1 MMYKKKLIIILIS
14 ISLLTN
20 LPLLSDEKV
29 FIVFDVNDQ
38 IITNIDVEKESKYL
52 ISLNDQLKKL
62 NPKRILDISK
72 ESALREKIKEI
83 ELLKYFDLEVKN
95 PLIEKYIENFYLRLK
110 LNNKSELSSLLD
122 SYGLSMEYVQ
132 KKINIEITWNQ
143 LIYEKYIDQVNIDI
157 NKLKKKISKNKSK
170 AKKKK
175 YLLSEIIF
183 ETDNQK
189 NLDNKVIKINE
200 SIKEIGFK
208 NTANIYSVSDTA
220 KFGGEIGWVEE
231 ERLSKKIKQELNKL
245 NINENTLPFQT
256 GGSFMI
262 LKIDNIKYEEKIINE
277 KIQLEKNIQFETD
290 KQLERFSKIYYN
302 RLKINTAIN
311 ES

>member
-1 MMYKKKLIIILIS
+1 MYKKKLSIILIS

-20 LPLLSDEKV
+20 IPLLSDEKV
-29 FIVFDVNDQ
+29 FIVFNVNDQ

-122 SYGLSMEYVQ
+122 SYGLSIEYVQ

-157 NKLKKKISKNKSK
+157 NKLKKKINKNKST

>member
-122 SYGLSMEYVQ
+122 SYGLSIEYVQ

-231 ERLSKKIKQELNKL
+231 GRLSKKIKQELNKL

>member
-231 ERLSKKIKQELNKL
+231 GRLSKKIMQELKKR
-245 NINENTLPFQT
+245 NINEITLPFQT

-262 LKIDNIKYEEKIINE
+262 LKIDNIKYEEKIIDKE
-277 KIQLEKNIQFETD
+277 VQLKKIIQFQTD
-290 KQLERFSKIYYN
+290 KQMERFSKIYYN
-302 RLKINTAIN
+302 KLKINTSIN

>member
-83 ELLKYFDLEVKN
+83 ELLKYFDLEAKN

-122 SYGLSMEYVQ
+122 SYGLSIEYVQ
-132 KKINIEITWNQ
+132 KK
-143 LIYEKYIDQVNIDI
+143 
-157 NKLKKKISKNKSK
+157 
-170 AKKKK
+170 
-175 YLLSEIIF
+175 
-183 ETDNQK
+183 
-189 NLDNKVIKINE
+189 
-200 SIKEIGFK
+200 
-208 NTANIYSVSDTA
+208 
-220 KFGGEIGWVEE
+220 
-231 ERLSKKIKQELNKL
+231 
-245 NINENTLPFQT
+245 
-256 GGSFMI
+256 
-262 LKIDNIKYEEKIINE
+262 
-277 KIQLEKNIQFETD
+277 
-290 KQLERFSKIYYN
+290 
-302 RLKINTAIN
+302 
-311 ES
+311 

>member
-1 MMYKKKLIIILIS
+1 MYKKKLLIILIS

-20 LPLLSDEKV
+20 VPLLSDEKV
-29 FIVFDVNDQ
+29 FIVFDIYTQ
-38 IITNIDVEKESKYL
+38 IITNIDIEKESRYL
-52 ISLNDQLKKL
+52 VTLNSQLKKL
-62 NPKRILDISK
+62 SQKKILNISK

-83 ELLKYFDLEVKN
+83 EILKYFDLEEKN

-110 LNNKSELSSLLD
+110 LENKIEFSNLLN
-122 SYGLSMEYVQ
+122 SYGLSMEYVE
-132 KKINIEITWNQ
+132 KKINIELKWNQ
-143 LIYEKYIDQVNIDI
+143 LIYEKYKNQVNINVD
-157 NKLKKKISKNKSK
+157 KLKKQISKNKS
-170 AKKKK
+170 ATKKKV

-183 ETDNQK
+183 EIDNQK
-189 NLDNKVIKINE
+189 NLDNKIKNINE
-200 SIKEIGFK
+200 SIEEIGFK
-208 NTANIYSVSDTA
+208 NTANIYSVSNTA

-231 ERLSKKIKQELNKL
+231 ERLSKKIMKEIKKL
-245 NINENTLPFQT
+245 DINETTLPFQN

>member
-1 MMYKKKLIIILIS
+1 MMYKKKLVIILIS

>member
-83 ELLKYFDLEVKN
+83 ELLKYFDLEAKN

-122 SYGLSMEYVQ
+122 SYGLSIEYVQ

>member
-1 MMYKKKLIIILIS
+1 MYKKKLLIILIS

-20 LPLLSDEKV
+20 VPLLSDEKV
-29 FIVFDVNDQ
+29 FIVFDIDTQ
-38 IITNIDVEKESKYL
+38 IITNIDIEKESRYL
-52 ISLNDQLKKL
+52 VTLNSQLKKL
-62 NPKRILDISK
+62 SQKKILNISK

-83 ELLKYFDLEVKN
+83 EILKYFDLEEKN

-110 LNNKSELSSLLD
+110 LENKIEFSNLLN
-122 SYGLSMEYVQ
+122 SYGLSMEYVE
-132 KKINIEITWNQ
+132 KKINIELKWNQ
-143 LIYEKYIDQVNIDI
+143 LIYEKYKNQVNINVD
-157 NKLKKKISKNKSK
+157 KLKKQISKNKS
-170 AKKKK
+170 ATKKKV

-183 ETDNQK
+183 EIDNQK
-189 NLDNKVIKINE
+189 NLDNKIKNINE
-200 SIKEIGFK
+200 SIEEIGFK
-208 NTANIYSVSDTA
+208 NTANIYSVSNTA

-231 ERLSKKIKQELNKL
+231 ERLSKKIMKEIKKL
-245 NINENTLPFQT
+245 DINETTLPFQN